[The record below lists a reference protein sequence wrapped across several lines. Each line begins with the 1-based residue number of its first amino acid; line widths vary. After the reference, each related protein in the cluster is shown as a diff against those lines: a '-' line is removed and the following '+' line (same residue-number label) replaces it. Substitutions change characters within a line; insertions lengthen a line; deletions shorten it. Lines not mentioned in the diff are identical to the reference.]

1 MGGSNA
7 IGTWGYINAVEELM
21 QQLESIRDGDDDFAL
36 DHVIFATGSG
46 GTSTGIAL
54 GLSLAYGSLGDR
66 HHATEGQSVPTVHAV
81 GVCDNPDYFYTTMSS
96 IADDMGI
103 DLPTNMTSEQF
114 IRDAVTVH
122 NGKGEG
128 YASSSDE
135 ELNFILQFA
144 TETGIALDPVYSG
157 KALYYFLKKVVEDD
171 PESYRDKSILF
182 WHTGGSIGLYEKGED
197 LIERLKAASPV
208 KRLDAYG
215 KMEDNKDSDDVVPII

>member
-1 MGGSNA
+1 
-7 IGTWGYINAVEELM
+7 M

-46 GTSTGIAL
+46 GTSTGIAV
-54 GLSLAYGSLGDR
+54 GLSLAYGSVGDR
-66 HHATEGQSVPTVHAV
+66 HPATEGQSAPTVHAV

-103 DLPTNMTSEQF
+103 DLPANMTSEQF

-122 NGKGEG
+122 NGKGKG

-135 ELNFILQFA
+135 ELEFILQFA

-157 KALYYFLKKVVEDD
+157 KALYYFLKEVLEDD

-197 LIERLKAASPV
+197 LIERLKAVSPV

>member
-1 MGGSNA
+1 
-7 IGTWGYINAVEELM
+7 M

-103 DLPTNMTSEQF
+103 DLPSNMTSEQF

-122 NGKGEG
+122 NGKGKG
-128 YASSSDE
+128 YASSLQPRQ
-135 ELNFILQFA
+135 ELHWILFILAKLCITF
-144 TETGIALDPVYSG
+144 
-157 KALYYFLKKVVEDD
+157 
-171 PESYRDKSILF
+171 
-182 WHTGGSIGLYEKGED
+182 
-197 LIERLKAASPV
+197 
-208 KRLDAYG
+208 
-215 KMEDNKDSDDVVPII
+215 